1 MLSRIVFLCL
11 LVSLPISSAFATQL
25 SLVEGVITTQIV
37 DRAPVDDI
45 SSYPAQEGKLF
56 CFTRVAGAEGET
68 AITHVWLYQ
77 DKEMARI
84 ELPVRSS
91 SWRTY
96 SSKKILPQWVG
107 EWKVRVLDAAGEE
120 VGVIPFTL
128 L

>member
-120 VGVIPFTL
+120 VGVVPFTL